1 VGQLGDAAG
10 ELATILHDAR
20 TTENG
25 AIHQL
30 VYGDARNLFENLG
43 AMSQDLRAITGK
55 IRAGEGTLG
64 ALVVD
69 PSVYDDLRTVL
80 GNVKRN
86 KVLQELVRIT
96 VSNKGG
102 LEQAGRPTD
111 GRPVNGVSEPPPPP
125 PASTTP
131 RTDAA
136 R

>member
-1 VGQLGDAAG
+1 
-10 ELATILHDAR
+10 
-20 TTENG
+20 
-25 AIHQL
+25 
-30 VYGDARNLFENLG
+30 
-43 AMSQDLRAITGK
+43 LRVITGK

-102 LEQAGRPTD
+102 LEQAGKPTD
-111 GRPVNGVSEPPPPP
+111 SKPPPPP
-125 PASTTP
+125 PPPSTS

-136 R
+136 RRPQTSPRRRRPRSAGCSGSEPALPSPRCFRC